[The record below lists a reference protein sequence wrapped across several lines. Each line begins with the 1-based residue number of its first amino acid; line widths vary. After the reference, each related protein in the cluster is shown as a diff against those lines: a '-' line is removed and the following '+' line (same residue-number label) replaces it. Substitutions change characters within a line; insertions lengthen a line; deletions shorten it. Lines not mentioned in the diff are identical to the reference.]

1 MDTTDQLSSIKP
13 GDRKSIGLAL
23 GLFLLLIFYQIYFIN
38 KFLFPMQNFVS
49 IDKNYI
55 YGIYAFTVVIIVCNI
70 LFLSRLHKIGFRWF
84 TKYTKVTR
92 PDFSWLIIIE
102 IITLFISVVPLF
114 ILGQIYIEEF
124 SQMLQ
129 NGISNPSK
137 ENGIN
142 ITRFL
147 NFQLLISISIV
158 IFIIVYYIVLSIISK
173 LILPI
178 SIGNAFKSSI
188 LNLLFFTI
196 LLGPF
201 IAYYGWGGIKIQN
214 SIEDKIN
221 NNEKNNP
228 IKPLVNETNTTKNA
242 VNPQDAIAENYIK
255 QQIESNSKCEN
266 GEPNDPQIAIA
277 CQQNEMLISILK
289 QSGYC
294 FGKNTEE
301 KNQMKWHKCQTDS
314 IKE

>member
-1 MDTTDQLSSIKP
+1 MDTTDQLNSIKP
-13 GDRKSIGLAL
+13 GDRNSISLAL
-23 GLFLLLIFYQIYFIN
+23 GLFILLIFYQIYFIN

-55 YGIYAFTVVIIVCNI
+55 YGIYAFTAVIIVCNI

-92 PDFSWLIIIE
+92 PNFSWLIVIE

-124 SQMLQ
+124 SHALQ
-129 NGISNPSK
+129 NGIANPSN
-137 ENGIN
+137 ENSNN
-142 ITRFL
+142 ILGFL
-147 NFQLLISISIV
+147 NIPLLIAILL
-158 IFIIVYYIVLSIISK
+158 IFIIIVYYIVLSIVSK

-178 SIGNAFKSSI
+178 TTGDAFKSSI
-188 LNLLFFTI
+188 LNLI
-196 LLGPF
+196 IYMLLGAPL
-201 IAYYGWGGIKIQN
+201 IAYFGWTGIKIQN
-214 SIEDKIN
+214 VLNGKNVSIDESKPN
-221 NNEKNNP
+221 
-228 IKPLVNETNTTKNA
+228 KPLVNETNITKNA

-277 CQQNEMLISILK
+277 CQQNEMLKSILK

-294 FGKNTEE
+294 FGKNNEE